1 MNDSTRPGWFNG
13 VVYAAIAWN
22 IIGVLQFIAHITIS
36 NEQLL
41 EMPVEQA
48 LLISQMPDWVNVA
61 FGVAVAFGLLGSIA
75 LFMKKALA
83 LHLFLVSMLGILTQ
97 NYYSFFMSDSV
108 DVLGPAAIAVPAMVF
123 TIGLLLIWLSLKGK
137 NNGWLD

>member
-13 VVYAAIAWN
+13 VVYAAVAWN

-61 FGVAVAFGLLGSIA
+61 FGIAVIFGLLGSIA
-75 LFMKKALA
+75 LVMKKALA

-108 DVLGPAAIAVPAMVF
+108 DVMGPAAIAIPAMVF
-123 TIGLLLIWLSLKGK
+123 SIGLLLIWLSFKGK
-137 NNGWLD
+137 NSGWLE